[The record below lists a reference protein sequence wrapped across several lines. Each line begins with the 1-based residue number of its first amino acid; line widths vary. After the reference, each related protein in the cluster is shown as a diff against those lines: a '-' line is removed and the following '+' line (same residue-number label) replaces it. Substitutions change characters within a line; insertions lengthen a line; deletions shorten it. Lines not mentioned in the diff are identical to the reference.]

1 MIIVRSLLSSLSPE
15 RGACGGV
22 CGSRIPLPTNVVVG
36 TKGAVDKCRGKA
48 DMKAADTSKQRGPMN
63 HKMSNAARRSL
74 SCGAFLL
81 WCRAGAG
88 DPRVERT
95 AELVIYLRCSSL
107 PLSLRERGGSEVNGY
122 KRKMASGARG
132 LLQRP
137 KQRVLRGI
145 E

>member
-1 MIIVRSLLSSLSPE
+1 
-15 RGACGGV
+15 
-22 CGSRIPLPTNVVVG
+22 
-36 TKGAVDKCRGKA
+36 
-48 DMKAADTSKQRGPMN
+48 MN

-74 SCGAFLL
+74 SFGVG
-81 WCRAGAG
+81 RATPA
-88 DPRVERT
+88 RVERT

-122 KRKMASGARG
+122 KRKMASGAGG

-137 KQRVLRGI
+137 KQRVLH